1 MPGGRARRVPIVG
14 LTGGLGAGKSTAL
27 GLLDGMD
34 VATLSTDS
42 VVHQLYET
50 DAVRAAVVE
59 RFGSEIAPD
68 GVVDRSAVAARIF
81 SEAEDRHW
89 IEQLL
94 WPLVRAR
101 VQEFCRAELA
111 RDRRPRAIVIEIPLL
126 FEAGLESNYDATVA
140 IVVEEGLRNARADG
154 RGHTAVSERSSRQ
167 LSQAEKASRAT
178 YTIRNDGSVEEL
190 KTALADLLAKLEDA
204 VR

>member
-1 MPGGRARRVPIVG
+1 VPGGRARRVPVVG

-27 GLLDGMD
+27 ALLGEMD

-50 DAVRAAVVE
+50 DAVRAAVIE
-59 RFGSEIAPD
+59 KFGDEIAPD
-68 GVVDRSAVAARIF
+68 GVIDRSAVATKVF
-81 SEAEDRHW
+81 LDSDDRHW

-94 WPLVRAR
+94 WPLVGAR
-101 VQEFCRAELA
+101 VQEFCRAALA
-111 RDRRPRAIVIEIPLL
+111 RDPRPRAIVIETPLL

-140 IVVEEGLRNARADG
+140 IVVEEGLRTARANS
-154 RGHTAVSERSSRQ
+154 RGQTAVSERASRQ

-178 YTIRNDGSVEEL
+178 YTLRNDGSVEEL
-190 KTALADLLAKLEDA
+190 KTALADLLAKLEDS